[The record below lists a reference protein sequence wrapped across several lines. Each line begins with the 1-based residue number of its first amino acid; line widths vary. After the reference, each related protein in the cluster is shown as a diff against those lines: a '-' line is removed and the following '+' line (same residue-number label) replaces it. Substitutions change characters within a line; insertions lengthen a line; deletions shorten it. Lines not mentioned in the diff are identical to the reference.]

1 VLAIPDHPWVDSA
14 DGAAVRIAMTVAEKG
29 EKPGLLREV
38 IAERDETGEGEDLV
52 LLTSE
57 RLGHI
62 GADLRVGANVA
73 QAQALRANLGL
84 CSVGMKTIG
93 ASFQIDEQTARTLGL
108 GSVPGLEHH
117 IRPYLN
123 GRDFV
128 GVPRGKWVIDF
139 FGMDADSVRDRFP
152 AAFQHLLERAKPER
166 DQNRNPIFRRFW
178 WVIGHPRPQFRTATH
193 GLQRYIVTVET
204 AKHRVFAFLP
214 ANVVPDSTLV
224 TFALDDALHLG
235 LLSSSVHVAWALA
248 SGGTLEDRPRYNK
261 TTCFEKFPFPDAD
274 TGLTLELAA
283 RIRGLAERIDAHRK
297 ARQLAH
303 ARLPLTGMYN
313 VLEALRADQPLDEA
327 GRSIN
332 EMGLIG
338 VLRSLHDELDAA
350 VLQAY
355 GWGDLNLP
363 ADTDELLV
371 RLVEL
376 NQRRANEEAAGTVRW
391 LRPSFQQAAT
401 PARQAEIE
409 VESEETEAAPAAA
422 PAAPT
427 VRRPWPSA
435 LPEQIKSVGGVAERC
450 RSTPW
455 RRYDRRTLQRTRP
468 VAGAPAHH
476 P

>member
-1 VLAIPDHPWVDSA
+1 
-14 DGAAVRIAMTVAEKG
+14 
-29 EKPGLLREV
+29 
-38 IAERDETGEGEDLV
+38 
-52 LLTSE
+52 
-57 RLGHI
+57 
-62 GADLRVGANVA
+62 
-73 QAQALRANLGL
+73 
-84 CSVGMKTIG
+84 
-93 ASFQIDEQTARTLGL
+93 
-108 GSVPGLEHH
+108 
-117 IRPYLN
+117 
-123 GRDFV
+123 
-128 GVPRGKWVIDF
+128 
-139 FGMDADSVRDRFP
+139 MDADSVRDRFP